1 MGSIKND
8 AVNDSILNLN
18 VSSQTTGIHQM
29 AMIKMIEIWFQLPLD
44 GWRTSDEFISLLF
57 WLCLII
63 LIILIKY
70 LVTRLDKANRCIY
83 CYQNSNNAFEKTKK
97 TIKNENGRCNELIIT
112 AESSKV
118 CWILKDSLGIL
129 NFFLQFTHDSRN
141 VHFINLKTLTWR
153 NIDQIDI
160 PPRCNG

>member
-1 MGSIKND
+1 M
-8 AVNDSILNLN
+8 
-18 VSSQTTGIHQM
+18 
-29 AMIKMIEIWFQLPLD
+29 PLD

-141 VHFINLKTLTWR
+141 VHFINLKNVDVTQYRPNRYSSTLQRLTNRYEWI
-153 NIDQIDI
+153 NHLINNETHDLIT
-160 PPRCNG
+160 GTE